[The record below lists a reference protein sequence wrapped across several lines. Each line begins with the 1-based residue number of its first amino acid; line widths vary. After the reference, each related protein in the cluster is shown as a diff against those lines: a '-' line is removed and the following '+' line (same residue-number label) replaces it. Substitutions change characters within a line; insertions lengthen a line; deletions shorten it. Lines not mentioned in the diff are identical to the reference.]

1 MVSGGMIEAQYDIP
15 PDAWYFAA
23 NQYGMPFAVLLEI
36 ALQPCGWLA
45 AYIGSAL
52 TSDIDLSFRNLGG
65 TAVQLERVDEH
76 TGTLTTKVTITK
88 VSASGGMIIQ
98 HYDFDVS
105 SSTGPVYQGNT
116 YFGFFSK
123 AALAQ
128 QIGIVNAQPFQPK
141 QEEIARGRSFPF
153 PSEPPHPEEMLRMI
167 DHVRLFVPDGG
178 PEGLGLIQGTKS
190 VDPDEWFFKAHFY
203 QDPVCP
209 GSLGLE
215 SFLQLLKV
223 VAVEKW
229 GIDPDA
235 RVETVALGE
244 EHRWI
249 YRGQVIQTDSEVTVE
264 AVVTRL
270 DEDRR
275 ILYADG
281 YLSVDGRII
290 YRMEEFAVQCNT
302 HVFT

>member
-1 MVSGGMIEAQYDIP
+1 
-15 PDAWYFAA
+15 
-23 NQYGMPFAVLLEI
+23 
-36 ALQPCGWLA
+36 
-45 AYIGSAL
+45 
-52 TSDIDLSFRNLGG
+52 
-65 TAVQLERVDEH
+65 
-76 TGTLTTKVTITK
+76 
-88 VSASGGMIIQ
+88 
-98 HYDFDVS
+98 
-105 SSTGPVYQGNT
+105 
-116 YFGFFSK
+116 
-123 AALAQ
+123 
-128 QIGIVNAQPFQPK
+128 
-141 QEEIARGRSFPF
+141 
-153 PSEPPHPEEMLRMI
+153 MI

-249 YRGQVIQTDSEVTVE
+249 YRGQVIPTDSEVTVE

-290 YRMEEFAVQCNT
+290 YQVEEFAVCIFC
-302 HVFT
+302 HGLVE